1 MKYEN
6 KYQPI
11 GNDMCN
17 TMQRYC
23 ITLASVI
30 FMVFFIRNYL
40 DMQYYVDMDINA
52 IKVNEVVDM
61 SAAPPRKRAVA
72 GGCWVYSSRN
82 G

>member
-1 MKYEN
+1 MKYKN
-6 KYQPI
+6 IYHQSI

-23 ITLASVI
+23 ITLALVI

-52 IKVNEVVDM
+52 IKVNEVVHM
-61 SAAPPRKRAVA
+61 SAAPP
-72 GGCWVYSSRN
+72 C
-82 G
+82 

>member
-6 KYQPI
+6 IYQLI
-11 GNDMCN
+11 GNGMCN

-52 IKVNEVVDM
+52 IKVNEVVHM
-61 SAAPPRKRAVA
+61 SAAPP
-72 GGCWVYSSRN
+72 C
-82 G
+82 